1 MQSTQTNKPTPP
13 PVFIPLLYTAR
24 QKPIADALCRMLT
37 TYGFEVRTTEKLRAE
52 VLRDACRAGMIIV
65 LDELGN
71 DPLEEQLIAATKE
84 RQLTILHASQSA
96 PSVSYPHVHAKL
108 HEGFEKDP
116 EPALIHRLFVSGV
129 CTCPEAFATERCMPD
144 DLGQLIT
151 KAAGAHLQN
160 DEDMYALAQELRQ
173 ELQTRWG
180 VKNLG
185 VLVTDS
191 MILPLRAGVV
201 AAAVAY
207 AGFKGVKDLRG
218 QPDIYGK
225 PLEVTLVNVADS
237 LATAAALCMGE
248 GNNKTPLCLIQNAPA
263 EFTDKTNET
272 EIKYPVENDLYTPLF
287 QAVGFIKKGDKKA

>member
-1 MQSTQTNKPTPP
+1 MNLTPISTE
-13 PVFIPLLYTAR
+13 VFSPR
-24 QKPIADALCRMLT
+24 QNLAD
-37 TYGFEVRTTEKLRAE
+37 FIVRY
-52 VLRDACRAGMIIV
+52 I
-65 LDELGN
+65 
-71 DPLEEQLIAATKE
+71 
-84 RQLTILHASQSA
+84 
-96 PSVSYPHVHAKL
+96 PSVEEGCVLAVASKLFALWKGEILPYQNTAQKEDLILRESTHALKTPLAWFTVKDGMVMTNAGIDESNADGKL
-108 HEGFEKDP
+108 LLLPKD
-116 EPALIHRLFVSGV
+116 I
-129 CTCPEAFATERCMPD
+129 
-144 DLGQLIT
+144 
-151 KAAGAHLQN
+151 
-160 DEDMYALAQELRQ
+160 YALAQELRQ

-263 EFTDKTNET
+263 EFTNKTNET

>member
-1 MQSTQTNKPTPP
+1 MTNAGIDESNADGK
-13 PVFIPLLYTAR
+13 LLLLP
-24 QKPIADALCRMLT
+24 K
-37 TYGFEVRTTEKLRAE
+37 
-52 VLRDACRAGMIIV
+52 
-65 LDELGN
+65 
-71 DPLEEQLIAATKE
+71 
-84 RQLTILHASQSA
+84 
-96 PSVSYPHVHAKL
+96 
-108 HEGFEKDP
+108 
-116 EPALIHRLFVSGV
+116 
-129 CTCPEAFATERCMPD
+129 
-144 DLGQLIT
+144 
-151 KAAGAHLQN
+151 
-160 DEDMYALAQELRQ
+160 DMYALAQELRQ

-201 AAAVAY
+201 ATAVAY

-263 EFTDKTNET
+263 EFTDETNET